1 MIETIFNIVVT
12 SKNTPSIVGY
22 FSTYIKISIHKFTG
36 NRLKLSD
43 AYVAIEAY
51 PSANSS
57 KSTKRLRTEI
67 GKDNTNLVLS
77 MDEYKKVTDELCG
90 AKVWWVASNVVA
102 PSWPMGYY
110 PEQEKSYCQLTVHK
124 RYLEMITCVCLEHV
138 VKEEKELRVRNRQR
152 KLYTNSPDYK
162 WPS

>member
-1 MIETIFNIVVT
+1 
-12 SKNTPSIVGY
+12 
-22 FSTYIKISIHKFTG
+22 
-36 NRLKLSD
+36 
-43 AYVAIEAY
+43 
-51 PSANSS
+51 
-57 KSTKRLRTEI
+57 
-67 GKDNTNLVLS
+67 

-138 VKEEKELRVRNRQR
+138 VKEEKEKKEIIEDLMTFSLSKEFHARIEEAWKRGYR
-152 KLYTNSPDYK
+152 LYGGR
-162 WPS
+162 